1 MRRRKY
7 IIFLTVIVCFI
18 IRGQIGLGNT
28 TPSGRE
34 IRIGII
40 DTGVLRVHD
49 AFNEVQFAEGKN
61 FVFPEQGTEDK
72 IGHGTRIAS
81 LIIGVKTQFGNITG
95 TASEATVVPL
105 VYQSKYPSGVTK
117 NGGVELLEQ
126 AIRAAIDDYHCRV
139 LCISSGINTDEVGLR
154 EAVIYAEK
162 KGVVIV
168 AAVGNDNEENPE
180 KIYYPA
186 SYDTVIGIGALDEN
200 DKIAKFSQRH
210 GVFAAVQGKN
220 IEALSLDGTL
230 KEFSGTSYA
239 NAYAAGI
246 VASLLSEVPGSS
258 PEDIRT
264 SIALSADDLGAA
276 GYDSDYGWG
285 KINAGAALDVLKVRK
300 LSDDSKAALQP
311 AKQEGR
317 ICLQIFH
324 NESFMHFFIY
334 NLVGVHF

>member
-1 MRRRKY
+1 MRRRKFV
-7 IIFLTVIVCFI
+7 IFLMVFVCFI
-18 IRGQIGLGNT
+18 IRGQIA
-28 TPSGRE
+28 SGDTMPKVKE
-34 IRIGII
+34 ISIGII

-49 AFNEVQFAEGKN
+49 AFNEEQFAEGKN

-81 LIIGVKTQFGNITG
+81 LIIGVKTQSGNITG
-95 TASEATVVPL
+95 AASEATVVPL

-139 LCISSGINTDEVGLR
+139 LCISSGICTDELLLR
-154 EAVIYAEK
+154 EAVAYAEK

-168 AAVGNDNEENPE
+168 AAVGNDNEKNPE

-186 SYDTVIGIGALDEN
+186 AYDTVIGIGALDEN
-200 DKIAKFSQRH
+200 DEIAEFSQRH
-210 GVFAAVQGKN
+210 GVFATVQGEN
-220 IEALSLDGTL
+220 IKALSLDGTL
-230 KEFSGTSYA
+230 MEFSGTSYA

-246 VASLLSEVPGSS
+246 VASMLSEMPDSS

-264 SIALSADDLGAA
+264 SIALSADELGAA

-285 KINAGAALDVLKVRK
+285 KINTKAALDALKSRK
-300 LSDDSKAALQP
+300 LSNDPRAAIQS
-311 AKQEGR
+311 AKKQDEQSLYFN
-317 ICLQIFH
+317 IWSYIYLYINFIF
-324 NESFMHFFIY
+324 
-334 NLVGVHF
+334 L